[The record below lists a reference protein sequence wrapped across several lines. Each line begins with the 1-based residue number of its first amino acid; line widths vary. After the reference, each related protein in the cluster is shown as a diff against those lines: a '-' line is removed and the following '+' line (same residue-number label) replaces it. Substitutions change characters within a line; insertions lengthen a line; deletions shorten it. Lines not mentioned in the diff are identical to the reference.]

1 MSSVTQRAME
11 ILPHLDESM
20 FQLDYLLVDI
30 HCLGEGQ
37 FYYLK
42 QQKEFL
48 TPREISL
55 LVNYASRYFL
65 MNNPNST
72 FRFAIEGYKR
82 VCRRFYNFGDI
93 FTYIDSLKID
103 DMKYSIP
110 LINEIVKYISI
121 ARGNEQYNTICRNDV
136 KDVEMD
142 EDTLKNV
149 IDMVKRVT
157 KYFKN
162 DLILY
167 DNLTFEGGYTNDVDS
182 GDTDFV
188 TKDCIW
194 NFKVLRGELYPKHI
208 LQLLMYYIMAKHAGG
223 ERYKSITKAGII
235 NPRLNKVYIF
245 DIEGAWKKN
254 LRMRDVL
261 RQVEQ
266 HELNYSFSDC
276 MFL

>member
-1 MSSVTQRAME
+1 MSSVSQRITE
-11 ILPHLDESM
+11 IMPYLDENM
-20 FQLDYLLVDI
+20 FRLDNLIADVHY
-30 HCLGEGQ
+30 LGEGQ
-37 FYYLK
+37 YYL
-42 QQKEFL
+42 QWRKEVL
-48 TPREISL
+48 EPWEMSL

-65 MNNPNST
+65 MNNPDST
-72 FRFAIEGYKR
+72 FSLAINTYKYVR
-82 VCRRFYNFGDI
+82 DRSDQFGDV
-93 FTYIDSLKID
+93 FTYINNLKID
-103 DMKYSIP
+103 NMEYSIP
-110 LINEIVKYISI
+110 LINEIIKYIFLFRGDNYSSI
-121 ARGNEQYNTICRNDV
+121 CLNNV
-136 KDVEMD
+136 KDVKMD

-149 IDMVKRVT
+149 IDMVKRVV

-223 ERYKSITKAGII
+223 ERYESITKAGII

-266 HELNYSFSDC
+266 HALNYSFSDC
-276 MFL
+276 LFL